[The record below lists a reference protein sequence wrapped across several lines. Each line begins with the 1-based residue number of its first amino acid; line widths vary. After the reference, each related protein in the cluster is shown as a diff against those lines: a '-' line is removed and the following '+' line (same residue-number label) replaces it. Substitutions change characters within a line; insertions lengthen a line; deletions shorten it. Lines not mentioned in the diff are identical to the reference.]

1 MSGRGSSS
9 DQRLE
14 ELLAGGTGGGV
25 RAKYAARLQEKKML
39 AEARREQQGG
49 GFGRAAAAVASAAAA
64 ASTAAAAA
72 RAARLRAVK
81 GGGDG
86 GVVWGT
92 GEGALPGIGVAEGGR
107 GWVVAPGSAR
117 LLRHFQ
123 SRTLKQ
129 ALLTTHPRLDVLL
142 LNDQLGNFAFDSHID
157 STAAATATVA
167 APSAPSA
174 SAAPSHSTPTSSA
187 PPSESRS
194 PSDASKSAAAES
206 ERTLGDK
213 PELSPAAAVSG
224 IDSLEAARKSVEA
237 RDAEKQLKSAAVG
250 NSAGNDSMESPSVSA
265 QGIAGWAAWWK
276 QLSEGTLHKDGMR
289 DGDVRVDGERTQ
301 VADWLQ
307 ASARFKAA
315 DMVELKGVVEE
326 LNGVS
331 FRSSTFVHAQGRI

>member
-1 MSGRGSSS
+1 MRGRGSSA

-49 GFGRAAAAVASAAAA
+49 GFGRAAAAVNSAAAA

-86 GVVWGT
+86 GLVGGT
-92 GEGALPGIGVAEGGR
+92 GEGALPGFGRAEGSR

-129 ALLTTHPRLDVLL
+129 ALVTTHPRLDVLL
-142 LNDQLGNFAFDSHID
+142 LNDQLGNFSFDSHID
-157 STAAATATVA
+157 STAAAATATVA
-167 APSAPSA
+167 APSA

-206 ERTLGDK
+206 GRTLGDK
-213 PELSPAAAVSG
+213 PELPPTAAVSG
-224 IDSLEAARKSVEA
+224 IDSLEAARKRVDEFVETC
-237 RDAEKQLKSAAVG
+237 KKWNLKPSQVLVG
-250 NSAGNDSMESPSVSA
+250 T
-265 QGIAGWAAWWK
+265 AGWAAWWK

-289 DGDVRVDGERTQ
+289 AGDVRVDGERIQ